1 MNQPDPMMNPAGMH
15 HEMPSFDYVGMLWRR
30 KWLLM
35 FGALLGMGM
44 GYLWYTK
51 QPPIYQ
57 STAEVQIVTP
67 NTTKNM
73 PIEGFEL
80 QSNSNPLAD
89 EIRVIRSELVL
100 RDAAQMGD
108 LSKTKTFSGMSND
121 QIASILSS
129 SGSLSLN
136 PVNGNMGGNVI
147 TVSFS
152 CNDPNESRRIVQS
165 VVDAYSKY
173 LQSLHRNVGDETL
186 AFIDEARGDVLS
198 RLQELEREYDKFK
211 QTSLLI
217 NRGGTRTSVH
227 RENAD
232 QMLTQKQKLSME
244 RTTMFGQHQAIS
256 QALEAK
262 QPPEAILAM
271 LKQAL
276 GESLLPE
283 DTLVDDDVT
292 GRAQSTKLTGANV
305 RRVQKRSEMMRQEQ
319 LFPLK
324 LKEQELLSAFAPSHP
339 AVASLRIKIG
349 GIEQLIAEIEESEK
363 RLEREMQKELDE
375 LQAEAEKA
383 AEIRAAGASGPE
395 DAMLALQRQINIRLV
410 ALDQGLKS
418 LDQQLAVISD
428 AYNNEREQARIEESA
443 EVQAAGFER
452 DIARQRELYERI
464 VARFDEL
471 NIISDVDGRRV
482 SELNSPKQGWQIAP
496 SMSRNL
502 SMGCFLGLLGAAGI
516 GYLLE
521 WSDKSYHS
529 PDEIA
534 EHLRMP
540 VIGHIP
546 AVRPDM
552 DKVREM
558 KSQLDPSLC
567 TYFQPRSTFCEA
579 YRAIR
584 TALYFSSQ
592 KRDGVNKVIQVT
604 SAVPSDGKSTI
615 TANLAVTTAQA
626 GKNVLLID
634 CDFRRPRVHQLFK
647 LESKRGV
654 AWMVENMPN
663 DPQQSCAEMI
673 GEAVQ
678 ETEIP
683 NLCVMP
689 CGERPAN
696 PAELLSSPKF
706 DQMLTLLKEKF
717 DLILID
723 SPPLLAVTDPSNIA
737 GRVDGVILVIRIRKV
752 IRPMA
757 VRASRMLE
765 TLGAN
770 VLGVVVNGVG
780 SREAYGYG
788 SKYYRSRSNYYG
800 GDYYRSGYGYSY
812 GNSYGTGDQYE
823 YGKYYDEVDDKATAG
838 KAAGKSGPARRPPGR
853 ISSGTNV

>member
-1 MNQPDPMMNPAGMH
+1 MNSVGMH
-15 HEMPSFDYVGMLWRR
+15 HEMPAFDYVGMLWRR

-35 FGALLGMGM
+35 FGALLGVGL
-44 GYLWYTK
+44 GYLYYTK
-51 QPPIYQ
+51 QPPVYQ
-57 STAEVQIVTP
+57 SSAEVQITTP
-67 NTTKNM
+67 NAAKNM
-73 PIEGFEL
+73 PIEGLEY
-80 QSNSNPLAD
+80 QASSNPLAD

-108 LSKTKTFSGMSND
+108 LSKTKTFAGMSNE
-121 QIASILSS
+121 QIASALSG
-129 SGSLSLN
+129 SGSLKLS

-147 TVSFS
+147 TVAYS

-173 LQSLHRNVGDETL
+173 LQSLHRNVGEETL
-186 AFIDEARGDVLS
+186 SFIDEARGDVLQ

-211 QTSLLI
+211 QTTLLV

-232 QMLTQKQKLSME
+232 QLLAEKQKLSME

-262 QPPEAILAM
+262 QDPEAILAM

-276 GESLLPE
+276 GESLLPKDE
-283 DTLVDDDVT
+283 LLAGDEAGIADGAPTRLT
-292 GRAQSTKLTGANV
+292 GKLTP
-305 RRVQKRSEMMRQEQ
+305 RVQKRSEVMRQDQ
-319 LFPLK
+319 LFPLR
-324 LKEQELLSAFAPSHP
+324 LKEQELLTAFAPSHP
-339 AVASLRIKIG
+339 AVASLRIKID
-349 GIEQLIAEIEESEK
+349 GIEQLIAEVEASEE
-363 RLEREMQKELDE
+363 RLEREMQKELE
-375 LQAEAEKA
+375 ALQAQADEEAKL
-383 AEIRAAGASGPE
+383 RAAGETGPE
-395 DAMLALQRQINIRLV
+395 DPMLTLQRQINIRLV

-428 AYNNEREQARIEESA
+428 AYNNEREQARIEEGA
-443 EVQAAGFER
+443 EVKAAGFER

-471 NIISDVDGRRV
+471 NIVSDMDGRRV
-482 SELNSPKQGWQIAP
+482 SELNSPKRGWQIAP

-552 DKVREM
+552 EKVKEM

-584 TALYFSSQ
+584 TALYFSNQ

-654 AWMVENMPN
+654 AWMVQNMPD
-663 DPQQSCAEMI
+663 DPRQSGAEMI

-723 SPPLLAVTDPSNIA
+723 TPPLLAVTDPSNIA

-812 GNSYGTGDQYE
+812 GNSYGVGDQYE
-823 YGKYYDEVDDKATAG
+823 YGNYYEAPE
-838 KAAGKSGPARRPPGR
+838 GPAE
-853 ISSGTNV
+853 GTPSRGAKAQPVNGHAATGSKSV

>member
-1 MNQPDPMMNPAGMH
+1 MNMH
-15 HEMPSFDYVGMLWRR
+15 QEMPSFDYVGMLWRR
-30 KWLLM
+30 KWLLL
-35 FGALLGMGM
+35 FGALLGVGI

-51 QPPIYQ
+51 QPPVYQ
-57 STAEVQIVTP
+57 SSAEVQIIAP
-67 NTTKNM
+67 NAAKNM
-73 PIEGFEL
+73 PIEGFEY
-80 QSNSNPLAD
+80 QAASNPLAD

-108 LSKTKTFSGMSND
+108 LSKTKTFSGMSNE

-129 SGSLSLN
+129 SGSLNLS
-136 PVNGNMGGNVI
+136 PVNGNLGGNVI
-147 TVSFS
+147 TVAFS

-173 LQSLHRNVGDETL
+173 LQSLHRNVGEETL
-186 AFIDEARGDVLS
+186 SFIDEARGDVLQ

-211 QTSLLI
+211 QTTLLV

-232 QMLTQKQKLSME
+232 QLLAEKQKLSME

-262 QPPEAILAM
+262 QDPAAILAM

-276 GESLLPE
+276 GESLLPKDE
-283 DTLVDDDVT
+283 TLAADEGDANDPI
-292 GRAQSTKLTGANV
+292 ATKLTSKLSPRG
-305 RRVQKRSEMMRQEQ
+305 QKRSEMMRQDQ
-319 LFPLK
+319 LFPLQ

-339 AVASLRIKIG
+339 AVASLRIKIA
-349 GIEQLIAEIEESEK
+349 GIEQLIAEVEASEK
-363 RLEREMQKELDE
+363 RLELEMQKELDQ
-375 LQAEAEKA
+375 LQAEVDKA
-383 AEIRAAGASGPE
+383 AELRAAGETGPE
-395 DAMLALQRQINIRLV
+395 DPMLTMQRQINIRLV

-428 AYNNEREQARIEESA
+428 AYNNEREQARIEEGA
-443 EVQAAGFER
+443 EVRAAGFER
-452 DIARQRELYERI
+452 DISRQRELYERI

-471 NIISDVDGRRV
+471 NIITDIDGRRV

-552 DKVREM
+552 EKVKAM

-654 AWMVENMPN
+654 AWLVQNMPD
-663 DPQQSCAEMI
+663 DPRQSGAEMI

-706 DQMLTLLKEKF
+706 DRMLTLLKEKF

-788 SKYYRSRSNYYG
+788 SKYYRSRTNYYG

-823 YGKYYDEVDDKATAG
+823 YGNYYEDPADSAAAGGKGKVAAKQPGSEATATG
-838 KAAGKSGPARRPPGR
+838 GKS
-853 ISSGTNV
+853 V